1 MTELYK
7 TCIVRFRNRD
17 GRYPCQKEVK
27 VMAKSTE
34 DVAMMLIVRSGDART
49 LAFQALTA
57 AREGKFEEAKKLLAQ
72 SEEKALKAHHVQT
85 EMLAAEANGEGPE
98 INILLVHSQDH
109 LMTSMLAQEL
119 IRELIY
125 LHEIKSDK
133 Q

>member
-34 DVAMMLIVRSGDART
+34 DVAMMLIVHSGDART

-57 AREGKFEEAKKLLAQ
+57 
-72 SEEKALKAHHVQT
+72 AHHVQT

>member
-1 MTELYK
+1 ML
-7 TCIVRFRNRD
+7 FR
-17 GRYPCQKEVK
+17 
-27 VMAKSTE
+27 S
-34 DVAMMLIVRSGDART
+34 
-49 LAFQALTA
+49 
-57 AREGKFEEAKKLLAQ
+57 
-72 SEEKALKAHHVQT
+72 QT

>member
-1 MTELYK
+1 
-7 TCIVRFRNRD
+7 
-17 GRYPCQKEVK
+17 
-27 VMAKSTE
+27 MAKSTE
-34 DVAMMLIVRSGDART
+34 DVAMMLIVHSGDART

-85 EMLAAEANGEGPE
+85 EMLAAEANGEWPE